1 MNTDNGGSMESTG
14 RNVTSRVARHA
25 GKLAVLLLLA
35 LPLASCSSDAGP
47 LGDLAPNADAR
58 EARPQ
63 PGEAVSFVVER
74 AIDGDTVEIEGEL
87 HGTDTVRMIGV
98 DTPESAD
105 PDRGVEPMGKEAA
118 AFTEATLEGRTVE
131 LVADEEPLDPYG
143 RALSYVYLEDG
154 TMFNATLLREGLA
167 QVAIFPPNTTH
178 ADDFYRDQEEASA
191 AGRGIWGLPVS
202 DLCLLADRG
211 NGFGQ
216 GSPACRR

>member
-1 MNTDNGGSMESTG
+1 MEST
-14 RNVTSRVARHA
+14 RRDVTSRVARHA
-25 GKLAVLLLLA
+25 GKLAVLLLA
-35 LPLASCSSDAGP
+35 LLLASCSSDVSP
-47 LGDLAPNADAR
+47 LEDLASSADAR

-63 PGEAVSFVVER
+63 PGELVSFVVER
-74 AIDGDTVEIEGEL
+74 AVDGGTVEIAGEL
-87 HGTDTVRMIGV
+87 HRADTVRMIGV

-105 PDRGVEPMGKEAA
+105 PDQGVEPMGKEAA
-118 AFTEATLEGRTVE
+118 ALTERSLEGRTVE

-154 TMFNATLLREGLA
+154 TMFNAALLREGLA
-167 QVAIFPPNTTH
+167 QVAIFPPNTAH
-178 ADDFYRDQEEASA
+178 ADDFYRYQEEASA

-216 GSPACRR
+216 GSPTCRS